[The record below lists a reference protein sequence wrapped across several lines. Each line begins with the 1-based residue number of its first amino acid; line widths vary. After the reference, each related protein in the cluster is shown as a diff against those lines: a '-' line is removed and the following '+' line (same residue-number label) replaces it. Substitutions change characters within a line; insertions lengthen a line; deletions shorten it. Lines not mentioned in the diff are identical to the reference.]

1 MKKKIIELIVNQ
13 TNYDTEVANKKLE
26 EKNGDYMAV
35 IREYLN
41 PEKKAP
47 KKKPLTLNQ
56 RILTEIRH
64 FCDGNL
70 TN

>member
-13 TNYDTEVANKKLE
+13 TNYDIEEATKKLG

-41 PEKKAP
+41 PEKKTP
-47 KKKPLTLNQ
+47 VEKLTLNQ
-56 RILTEIRH
+56 QILTEIRH